1 MSSRQLKV
9 RGLILACLLTHGMSN
24 AIAQGRSDNDREA
37 VVAAQR
43 ARQAEQALR
52 EQRSTQ
58 AGIRT
63 IDCPTKEGGKTGC
76 DSRYGCAPLK
86 QGGGCSTVQ
95 GSKPPSEDEES
106 QFHSD
111 MVANANAVGRISIK
125 VFDKWWELVNKKPG
139 ATYDS
144 PVSTGYGSIDGALAA
159 ARDLAGHMIAAP
171 TDFGDNLNGLS
182 ASFIH
187 GSQAEVAQKMVQYG
201 FIESKDDYVPNQM
214 ANNIAVQAVG
224 MAITAIGAKVVGN
237 KSMSVPVTG
246 VKAINFFKSL
256 APKVGGFAALLT
268 TAQVY
273 ESKGRETYAD
283 IAQTY
288 IENVM
293 AQLEAVVIFGLT
305 KTNSKRLSKALNVL
319 ADSGDTA
326 GDITEQ
332 LNTWRDEIPDDVR
345 VNGDRLLALTE
356 EVSKELKLRDDYETQ
371 ISKAEKYIADNPDE
385 AYKYKQALSKA
396 KNGKQRLDERIEQL
410 RQERDNLN
418 ADLAHIENQK
428 WAALIYY
435 ITIKLDLLSG
445 GGTGA

>member
-1 MSSRQLKV
+1 MSL
-9 RGLILACLLTHGMSN
+9 
-24 AIAQGRSDNDREA
+24 
-37 VVAAQR
+37 
-43 ARQAEQALR
+43 
-52 EQRSTQ
+52 
-58 AGIRT
+58 
-63 IDCPTKEGGKTGC
+63 
-76 DSRYGCAPLK
+76 
-86 QGGGCSTVQ
+86 
-95 GSKPPSEDEES
+95 
-106 QFHSD
+106 
-111 MVANANAVGRISIK
+111 
-125 VFDKWWELVNKKPG
+125 
-139 ATYDS
+139 
-144 PVSTGYGSIDGALAA
+144 
-159 ARDLAGHMIAAP
+159 
-171 TDFGDNLNGLS
+171 
-182 ASFIH
+182 
-187 GSQAEVAQKMVQYG
+187 
-201 FIESKDDYVPNQM
+201 
-214 ANNIAVQAVG
+214 
-224 MAITAIGAKVVGN
+224 
-237 KSMSVPVTG
+237 PVTG
-246 VKAINFFKSL
+246 VKAINLFKSL

-305 KTNSKRLSKALNVL
+305 KTNSKRLNEALNHL

-345 VNGDRLLALTE
+345 VDGDRLLALTE
-356 EVSKELKLRDDYETQ
+356 E
-371 ISKAEKYIADNPDE
+371 ISKALKLADEYETAISAAENNIARKPDADYE
-385 AYKYKQALSKA
+385 RAISEA
-396 KNGKQRLDERIEQL
+396 KNEKQRLDERIEQL